1 VRWCLWRQEED
12 IRSLSAEV
20 TGSGEPPSVDT
31 RKDHLGELN
40 NFLTTELSL
49 YSQAL
54 KLDIKVETDFK
65 FHFPGKGSS

>member
-1 VRWCLWRQEED
+1 MKD
-12 IRSLSAEV
+12 FS
-20 TGSGEPPSVDT
+20 T
-31 RKDHLGELN
+31 RLLNVIDHLGELN